1 MVSQIKVN
9 EIIKQSG
16 SSITIGESG
25 DTINIGTTGDTINLA
40 GSAYA
45 TPGNMTP
52 IFLATG
58 GTAQSGL
65 SDNTTTL
72 RIFNSEIYDTDNA
85 YDTSTGLF
93 TVPTT
98 GKYVLIAGLN
108 IDGGSNTGTEF
119 ALGLSL
125 NSDASANGHTFLN
138 FNSASLKRW
147 DANITVVRSLT
158 ANDTVGVYGRMN
170 TSSGDWN
177 MYSGTNTNYFGAF
190 RIIES

>member
-16 SSITIGESG
+16 STITIGESG

-52 IFLATG
+52 LFYARGNSEQTGLA
-58 GTAQSGL
+58 
-65 SDNTTTL
+65 DNVTTK
-72 RIFNSEIYDTDNA
+72 RIFGSEIFDTDGV

-93 TVPTT
+93 TVPST
-98 GKYVLIAGLN
+98 GKYCIIAGLN

-125 NSDASANGHTFLN
+125 NADTSATGHTFLK
-138 FNSASLKRW
+138 FNSASLIRW
-147 DANITVVRSLT
+147 DANISVLASLSGG
-158 ANDTVGVYGRMN
+158 NTVGVYGRMN
-170 TSSGDWN
+170 TSSGTWN
-177 MYSGTNTNYFGAF
+177 MYSSSNSNYFGAF

>member
-16 SSITIGESG
+16 SSITIGES
-25 DTINIGTTGDTINLA
+25 GDTINLA

-98 GKYVLIAGLN
+98 GKYVIIAGIN

-125 NSDASANGHTFLN
+125 GGDASATGHTFLK
-138 FNSASLKRW
+138 FNSGSLIRW

-158 ANDTVGVYGRMN
+158 ASNTVGVYGRMN
-170 TSSGDWN
+170 TTSGDWN